1 MFVSLAPFESK
12 ASYTLMFRNAIN
24 LKLVVG
30 TYMGR
35 ATSVYNEINVL
46 GVPLG
51 LSFHKIPP

>member
-12 ASYTLMFRNAIN
+12 PSYTMMFRNAIN

-30 TYMGR
+30 TYMGG
-35 ATSVYNEINVL
+35 AFSVYNEINVL
-46 GVPLG
+46 GNPLG